1 MTNNEGPIADKPL
14 QEHPARVSGTVAS
27 TLSLPQA
34 MQKAKDVYQSGDWTE
49 AERLCRLILNDKSDQ
64 FDALNLLGIIAAQT
78 QRPQQAIELL
88 SKAVAVNPNHAIA
101 HSNLG
106 NLLCDLQRHE
116 EALESFGRALTLNPD
131 DADTHYKRSGI
142 LGTLKRYDEALES
155 CNNALKIR
163 SDYAEALNNRGN
175 ALGCLKRPNEALESF
190 ERALKIKPD
199 YAEAVNNRGAVLR
212 NLKRLNEALE
222 SYNHALTIA
231 PDYAEAAYNRG
242 IVLSELE
249 RPREAIE
256 AYEHALTIKADYV
269 GAHWNLS
276 LCRLQLGDFSR
287 GWEGYEWRW
296 KEEQLEKSKRD
307 FPQPMW
313 LGVESL
319 EGKTILLHGEAGLGD
334 TLQFCRYA
342 KQVAA
347 LGAKVVL
354 EVQAPLLLLL
364 ANSEVAMQV
373 LARGSALPTFDYH
386 CPLLSLPLAF
396 KTEINSIP
404 TGIPYI
410 HSDAARVAA
419 WRDRLGKNAKPRVGL
434 AWSGNPG
441 HKNDHNRS
449 LALAELLPLLNDGA
463 EWISLQQ
470 EVRANDAALL
480 AQRTD
485 IRHFGAQLNDFADT
499 AALVELMDVVVSVD
513 TSVAHLAGAMG
524 KEVWILLPFNPDWR
538 WLLDREDSPWYPTA
552 RLFRQ
557 PAIDDWAT
565 VIDRVSNELSL
576 RRTDLFAIAPTGVIN
591 NNQHPRSRY
600 AFQHRLI
607 EHIQDSL
614 PMRIAESSS
623 KLLIYCIVIGI
634 AAALFVLF
642 F

>member
-1 MTNNEGPIADKPL
+1 MPKHEQPPIDRQLIAQPSDDAATIP
-14 QEHPARVSGTVAS
+14 
-27 TLSLPQA
+27 LPQA
-34 MQKAKDVYQSGDWTE
+34 TQQAKDAYQRGDWPE
-49 AERLCRLILNDKSDQ
+49 AERLCRLILNGRSNQ
-64 FDALNLLGIIAAQT
+64 FEALNLLGIIAAQT

-88 SKAVAVNPNHAIA
+88 SKAVAVNPDHATA

-106 NLLCDLQRHE
+106 NVLCDLQRHK
-116 EALESFGRALTLNPD
+116 EALESFNCALKLNPD
-131 DADTHYKRSGI
+131 DADTHYKRSSI
-142 LGTLKRYDEALES
+142 LGVLKRYDEALES

-163 SDYAEALNNRGN
+163 PDYAEALNNRGN
-175 ALGCLKRPNEALESF
+175 ALGCLKHPEDALESF
-190 ERALKIKPD
+190 QRALEIKPD
-199 YAEAVNNRGAVLR
+199 YAEALNNRGAVLR
-212 NLKRLNEALE
+212 SLKRLNEALE
-222 SYNHALTIA
+222 SYNRALTIA
-231 PDYAEAAYNRG
+231 PNYAEASYNRG

-354 EVQAPLLLLL
+354 EVQAPLLPLLTNL
-364 ANSEVAMQV
+364 EGALQV
-373 LARGSALPTFDYH
+373 LAQGSALPAFDYH

-396 KTEINSIP
+396 KTEVNSIP

-419 WRDRLGKNAKPRVGL
+419 WRDRLGKKAKPRVGL

-449 LALAELLPLLNDGA
+449 LALAELLPLLHDGA

-485 IRHFGAQLNDFADT
+485 IRHFGAQLNDFAET
-499 AALVELMDVVVSVD
+499 AALVELMDVVISVD

-524 KEVWILLPFNPDWR
+524 KPLWILLPFNPDWR
-538 WLLDREDSPWYPTA
+538 WLLNREDSPWYPTA

-557 PAIDDWAT
+557 PAIDDWTA
-565 VIDRVSNELSL
+565 VIDRVGKELNL
-576 RRTDLFAIAPTGVIN
+576 WRADLFVVSHTLVN
-591 NNQHPRSRY
+591 NDNQHPRLRY
-600 AFQHRLI
+600 APQHRLI
-607 EHIQDSL
+607 ERTQDSS
-614 PMRIAESSS
+614 PMRIAKSSS